1 MEYQIEDEFV
11 YPIAV
16 GCVAFVDVQSRD
28 DAIREGPHALNDD
41 SYFTLIPHDEG
52 INMRMPA
59 FQYEVWILM
68 LAFPMDYMT
77 EHYVHKAVSRFG
89 KLLSWPR
96 PNENKARVLV
106 KCHIK
111 DIAEVPHS
119 LLVTKVGMLP
129 GLGRSWSVPVYVL
142 NGRDTVPGLQ
152 GTEDTPPLLNASP
165 HPYTL
170 PYYTIMQHARINE
183 MEAQQAANEAAWL
196 GNQHAQDQ
204 HHANDWSPWPVV
216 PPPYTGFS
224 FRTYFEYDGPSLMD
238 GVQQEHNM
246 LDNLSDVWSELS
258 YVEELVDNFINGVPS
273 AAHAFVRAGGS
284 VSALFFVTDSD
295 LLSWMGGI

>member
-1 MEYQIEDEFV
+1 
-11 YPIAV
+11 
-16 GCVAFVDVQSRD
+16 
-28 DAIREGPHALNDD
+28 
-41 SYFTLIPHDEG
+41 
-52 INMRMPA
+52 MRMPA

-77 EHYVHKAVSRFG
+77 EHYVHKAVSHFG

-119 LLVTKVGMLP
+119 LLVTKVGLLP
-129 GLGRSWSVPVYVL
+129 GLGRSWSVRVYVL

-170 PYYTIMQHARINE
+170 PYYTIMQQARINE
-183 MEAQQAANEAAWL
+183 MEAQQAANEAAWN
-196 GNQHAQDQ
+196 GNQHVQD
-204 HHANDWSPWPVV
+204 
-216 PPPYTGFS
+216 
-224 FRTYFEYDGPSLMD
+224 
-238 GVQQEHNM
+238 
-246 LDNLSDVWSELS
+246 
-258 YVEELVDNFINGVPS
+258 
-273 AAHAFVRAGGS
+273 
-284 VSALFFVTDSD
+284 
-295 LLSWMGGI
+295 